1 MIHLVLSKKDGANI
15 PVKIWTPTIED
26 GAKVQ
31 AINLANLPFT
41 FKHVA
46 LMPDT
51 HQGYGMPIGG
61 VLATKNVIIPNAVG
75 VDIGCG
81 MSFCQTN
88 IPVSILRESNDK
100 QGRSLIKCILDTIC
114 RNVPVGF
121 NKHKESQPW
130 TGWDTAPEIDII
142 QQNLANA
149 SFSLGTLGGGNHF
162 IELQQDTT
170 GNLCIMLHSG
180 SRNFGKQV
188 CDYYNDVA
196 KKINAKWHSTVTPDL
211 DLAFLPMDSDEGQEY
226 KSAMDFSLEFAQ
238 MNRHHMMEKIKSIT
252 FNLIDKHIGTVS
264 KAILNEVNAHH
275 NYAAYENHFG
285 ENVIIHRKGAIRAR
299 VGDIGIIPGSME
311 TPSYIVEGLG
321 NADSFC
327 SASHGAGRAMSRSE
341 ARKKFSVEDMIK
353 RLDSK
358 DIILQCKDKGETIDE
373 CGLAYKDIDEVIENE
388 KDLVR
393 VTERVTQIGVIMEN
407 SKTAQWE
414 IG

>member
-1 MIHLVLSKKDGANI
+1 MAHLVLSKKDGANK
-15 PVKIWTPTIED
+15 PVKIWTDTIED
-26 GAKVQ
+26 GARDQ

-61 VLATKNVIIPNAVG
+61 VLATKDVIIPNAVG

-88 IPVSILRESNDK
+88 IPVKLLHETKDK
-100 QGRSLIKCILDTIC
+100 QDRSLVKCMLDTIV

-142 QQNLANA
+142 QQNLTNA

-162 IELQQDTT
+162 IELQEDTQ

-180 SRNFGKQV
+180 SRNLGKQV
-188 CDYYNDVA
+188 CDHYN
-196 KKINAKWHSTVTPDL
+196 KIAEKLNEKWCSVVTKDQE
-211 DLAFLPMDSDEGQEY
+211 LAFLPIDSDEGQEY
-226 KSAMDFSLEFAQ
+226 KRAMDFALDFARQ
-238 MNRHHMMEKIKSIT
+238 NRHHMMEKVKSIT
-252 FNLIDKHIGTVS
+252 FNLIDKHIGGIS

-275 NYAAYENHFG
+275 NYAVYEHHFG
-285 ENVIIHRKGAIRAR
+285 ENVIVHRKGAIRAR
-299 VGDIGIIPGSME
+299 KGDVGIIPGSME

-321 NADSFC
+321 NPDSFD
-327 SASHGAGRAMSRSE
+327 SASHGAGRTTS
-341 ARKKFSVEDMIK
+341 RKKAKAMFSVEDMIK
-353 RLDSK
+353 RLDDK
-358 DIILQCKDKGETIDE
+358 NIILQCKNKGDAVDE

-388 KDLVR
+388 KDLVK
-393 VTERVTQIGVIMEN
+393 VTEKVTQIGVI
-407 SKTAQWE
+407 K
-414 IG
+414 G